1 MKIAMAEEMRRI
13 DVGATETFAISE
25 AVLMENA
32 GRAVAGVVAE
42 TLGEVAG
49 RTICLLAGV
58 GNNGG
63 DAFVAARHLSNRGA
77 IVKLV
82 LAGEANKMSPTAAL
96 NYTICQRW
104 GLSFQALQTE
114 RDWEKLGI
122 LLRLADGV
130 VDGLLGTGLK
140 GALRDPLP
148 RLISMVND
156 SGLPVVAIDMPSGVE
171 ADSGRVNEV
180 AIAAQVTVTFGL
192 PKTGHFFCPGAACAG
207 RLVVDDISLPP
218 GLLAD
223 ENIRQEYLDR
233 NRAQAML
240 SPRPLDAHKGN
251 CGRILAVAG
260 SRGMIGAAA
269 LCSEAILRA
278 GAGIAVLAVA
288 AGLQGILAAKLTEV
302 MTRPLPESAAGVL
315 GDKAREPLQQMAAA
329 YDAVLLGPGLGRA
342 SETGELIRRFVK
354 EVKKPCVLDADALFA
369 FVGHTRDLAS
379 LSAPVILTPHLG
391 EMAVLSGITIPALR
405 DDLIPLCRKAAA
417 AWRAILVVKSECTIV
432 ALPDGR
438 VFLTST
444 GNAGMATAGTGDVL
458 AGTIAGLIKQTASL
472 EDAALLGVYLHGAA
486 GDLAAEERAEGLLAG
501 DLLDKLPLARKY
513 LKEAVG

>member
-1 MKIAMAEEMRRI
+1 MKIALAEEMRRI
-13 DVGATETFAISE
+13 DTLATDQFGIPEEI
-25 AVLMENA
+25 LMENA
-32 GRAVAGVVAE
+32 GRAVTGVVIE

-49 RTICLLAGV
+49 RTVCILAGP

-63 DAFVAARHLSNRGA
+63 DALAAARHLFNRGA
-77 IVKLV
+77 VVRLV
-82 LAGEANKMSPTAAL
+82 LAGDTENLSPAAAL
-96 NYTICQRW
+96 NYEICKKL
-104 GLSFQALQTE
+104 GLSFQTLQTE

-140 GALRDPLP
+140 GALREPLP
-148 RLISMVND
+148 RLISMVNG

-171 ADSGRVNEV
+171 ANSGRVNEA

-192 PKTGHFFCPGAACAG
+192 PKTGHFFCPGMACTG

-218 GLLAD
+218 ELLAD
-223 ENIRQEYLDR
+223 ENIHQEYLDR

-240 SPRPLDAHKGN
+240 LPRPLDAHKGS
-251 CGRILAVAG
+251 CGRILIVAG
-260 SRGMIGAAA
+260 SRGMTGAAA
-269 LCSEAILRA
+269 LCSAAVLRA

-315 GDKAREPLQQMAAA
+315 GDKALEPLKKMAAD

-342 SETGELIRRFVK
+342 SETGELVRRFVK
-354 EVKKPCVLDADALFA
+354 EVQKPCVLDADALVAFA
-369 FVGHTRDLAS
+369 GHTEELA
-379 LSAPVILTPHLG
+379 LLPGPVILTPHLG
-391 EMAVLSGITIPALR
+391 EMAALSGLEILALR
-405 DDLIPLCRKAAA
+405 ENLIPVCRKAAA
-417 AWRAILVVKSECTIV
+417 DWQAVLVVKSECTIV

-458 AGTIAGLIKQTASL
+458 AGTIAGLFKQTSSP
-472 EDAALLGVYLHGAA
+472 EEAALLGVYLHGAA

-501 DLLDKLPLARKY
+501 DLLEKLPLARKS
-513 LKEAVG
+513 LKATAG